1 MSLRFKLNLLAQRVL
16 SSSLYIEKK
25 KIVSINR
32 GILALVGFEKDD
44 TSSDCELIADKL
56 LNYRIFPDDRGRMEN
71 SVLDIKGDLL
81 LVPEVTLALQTMKG
95 SRPSF
100 SEAASFDLG
109 KKLFDELSI
118 KIRKIHGKL
127 EVGTFGADMEIKLTN
142 DGPVTFL
149 FKSAGSS

>member
-1 MSLRFKLNLLAQRVL
+1 MKLLAQRVL

-32 GILALVGFEKDD
+32 GILALVGFEKGD

-81 LVPEVTLALQTMKG
+81 LVPEVTLALQTRKG
-95 SRPSF
+95 TRPSF
-100 SEAASFDLG
+100 SEAASPDLG
-109 KKLFDELSI
+109 KKLFDELSR
-118 KIRKIHGKL
+118 KIRKIHNKL
-127 EVGTFGADMEIKLTN
+127 EEGIFGADMEIKLTN

-149 FKSAGSS
+149 FKSTDNS

>member
-1 MSLRFKLNLLAQRVL
+1 MNLLAQRVL

-32 GILALVGFEKDD
+32 GILALVGFEKGDS
-44 TSSDCELIADKL
+44 SSDCELIADKL

-81 LVPEVTLALQTMKG
+81 LVPEVTLALQTRKG
-95 SRPSF
+95 TRPSF
-100 SEAASFDLG
+100 SEAASPDLG
-109 KKLFDELSI
+109 KKLFDELSR
-118 KIRKIHGKL
+118 KIRKIHDKL
-127 EVGTFGADMEIKLTN
+127 EVGTFGADMEIKLIN